1 MADTPYLL
9 AANQAATVI
18 EGVNVMAVS
27 ANSEAEAEA
36 MAAAEFVGDSN
47 LRWTAPTATSL
58 ASAPNNWGGF
68 KVRVLITAE
77 GEDDIDVSYTGT
89 DTQSFANL
97 MTGIVAALNATAID
111 HAAFDTDTL
120 TVASS
125 ADTDDDDLGDRTVQF
140 FLTAP
145 NGAPLEDLYVDSI
158 THEGE
163 ATDQLEVVLVASG
176 TLSRTV
182 SPTVV
187 GVYG

>member
-36 MAAAEFVGDSN
+36 MAAAEYVGDSN

-58 ASAPNNWGGF
+58 GSAPNNFGGF
-68 KVRVLITAE
+68 TMRVVLSKD
-77 GEDDIDVSYTGT
+77 GEDDIVASYTGT
-89 DTQSFANL
+89 DTQSFANM
-97 MTGIVAALNATAID
+97 MTGIVAALNALGDIAG
-111 HAAFDTDTL
+111 AAFDTDTL
-120 TVASS
+120 TIS
-125 ADTDDDDLGDRTVQF
+125 DETDALGDYSVQF
-140 FLTAP
+140 FFTAP

-158 THEGE
+158 TDGGS
-163 ATDQLEVVLVASG
+163 ASDDLEVVLVANA